1 MLVDSQHRQFHYLRL
16 SITDVCNF
24 KCNYCLPDGY
34 QCDSDRQFLTLSEIE
49 RLVTAFAELGVS
61 KIRITGGEPA
71 LRKDL
76 PDIIAAVKAVPGIDK
91 VALTSNGFNLE
102 KNIATW
108 LEAGLDAL
116 NISIDS
122 LNPESFRL
130 ITGSQ
135 QHQSILAGL
144 DKALSLGLD
153 KLKVNTVL
161 MREYNLSQL
170 DSFLNW
176 LKHTPVSLR
185 LIELMQTG
193 DNQQFFE
200 QQHVSGE
207 TIKQQIEQQGW
218 LPIVRLKDAGP
229 AQEYCHP
236 DYAGKIGFILPY
248 ANDFC
253 TSCNRLRVSA
263 TGNLHKCLFAEQGQ
277 SLRHFLQ
284 SSEQKEALKVWLQQQ
299 LQTKAVSHFL
309 HDKQVGATKHLAM
322 LGG

>member
-34 QCDSDRQFLTLSEIE
+34 QCDSDRQFLSLKEIE
-49 RLVTAFAELGVS
+49 LLVTCFAELGVS

-76 PDIIAAVKAVPGIDK
+76 TDVIAAVKAVPGIK
-91 VALTSNGFNLE
+91 NVALTTNGFNLE
-102 KNIATW
+102 KNIASW
-108 LEAGLDAL
+108 LDAGLDAL
-116 NISIDS
+116 NVSIDS

-135 QHQSILAGL
+135 HHQSILRGL
-144 DKALSLGLD
+144 DKALELGIA

-161 MREYNLSQL
+161 MRQHNLSQL
-170 DSFLNW
+170 DSFLAW
-176 LKHTPVSLR
+176 LKHMPVSLR

-193 DNQQFFE
+193 DNQDFFQ

-207 TIKQQIEQQGW
+207 AIQRQIEQQGW

-236 DYAGKIGFILPY
+236 DYQGKIGFILPY
-248 ANDFC
+248 AKDFC

-263 TGNLHKCLFAEQGQ
+263 TGNLHKCLFAEEGQ
-277 SLRHFLQ
+277 NLRQFLQ
-284 SSEQKEALKVWLQQQ
+284 SEQQREELKAWLQQQ
-299 LQTKAVSHFL
+299 LQSKAASHFL